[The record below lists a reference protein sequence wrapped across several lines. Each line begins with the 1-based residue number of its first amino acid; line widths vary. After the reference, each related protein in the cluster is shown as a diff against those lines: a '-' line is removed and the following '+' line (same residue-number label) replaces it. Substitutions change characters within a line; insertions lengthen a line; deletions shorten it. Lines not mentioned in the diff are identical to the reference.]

1 MTAMQRC
8 RLLLLLTV
16 GWVTMLFSDAPAD
29 DRSTDKPLR
38 GGMIGLDSSHVI
50 AFTKI
55 FNSDDAPEETA
66 GVRIVAGY
74 PGGTDIPAS
83 RDRVGRFT
91 QQLQE
96 MGIEIVASI
105 PELLKR
111 VDVVLLES
119 VDGRIHLE
127 EARQVIAAGKPV
139 FIDKPIAG
147 SLIEAIMIFEMAE
160 RAGVPCFSSSSIRFG
175 DELLAARTNPEI
187 GGVVGCDVWG
197 SCTYQ
202 EGLPDLFFYGIHG
215 VEGLYTAMGTGCQT
229 VTRTHT
235 EDTDLVVG
243 TWEGGRIGTYRGI
256 RNNKSG
262 FGIVIFGKEA
272 IREVESGGY
281 DELCREIAR
290 FFKSG
295 TPPVPAEDTIEIAA
309 FMEAADKS
317 RDHGGAAVSV
327 PDLIR
332 EARAQAEHRLAAEP

>member
-1 MTAMQRC
+1 MQRP

-16 GWVTMLFSDAPAD
+16 GWGTIFLSDARAE
-29 DRSTDKPLR
+29 DRSTDAPLR
-38 GGMIGLDSSHVI
+38 AGMIGLDTSHVI

-55 FNSDDAPEETA
+55 FNSDDAPDEIA

-96 MGIEIVASI
+96 MGVEIVASI
-105 PELLKR
+105 PELLQR

-127 EARQVIAAGKPV
+127 ESRQVIAAGKPL

-147 SLIEAIMIFEMAE
+147 SLVEAIMIFELAE

-175 DELLAARTNPEI
+175 DELLQTRTNPEI

-202 EGLPDLFFYGIHG
+202 EGIPDLFFYGIHG

-229 VTRTHT
+229 VARTHT

-243 TWEGGRIGTYRGI
+243 VWEGGRIGTYRGI
-256 RNNKSG
+256 RDNAAG
-262 FGIVIFGKEA
+262 MGIVVFGKRS
-272 IREVESGGY
+272 IREVDRGGY
-281 DELCREIAR
+281 TQLCREITR
-290 FFKSG
+290 FFKTG
-295 TPPVPAEDTIEIAA
+295 APPVPAEETIEIAA

-317 RDHGGAAVSV
+317 RAQGGAAVSV

-332 EARAQAEHRLAAEP
+332 EARTQAAQRLASDQ